1 MQEKVKR
8 FRNPC
13 QVRWL
18 STHDAVEKIYLTWTA
33 LILELEHEAAL
44 ETNEYFV
51 FIAIKT
57 FLLDVLGF
65 PCKPIKFL
73 NILEKLSY

>member
-1 MQEKVKR
+1 M
-8 FRNPC
+8 
-13 QVRWL
+13 
-18 STHDAVEKIYLTWTA
+18 